1 MNIKNETD
9 LASAAL
15 RSLAILDVIVKADH
29 PVSMTEIVRQM
40 GLPKPT
46 VFRLLSTLENAGW
59 VLREPGGKEYTPGNR
74 LARLGLD
81 IMLNSSVRTM
91 RHGILAHVAG
101 EIGETCNIT
110 MLDANEIIYID
121 RVQTQWQLKIDLQP
135 GTRVPLHCSASG
147 KLLISN
153 MPRPKRR
160 ALLENLALTR
170 YTDNTITDIDL
181 LESELDRIRD
191 TRIGLDNEEYLNGLV
206 CIAVPIIDAGGK
218 MVAALAVQAPTA
230 RLTIVRAMDY
240 LPNLRR
246 AAEAMAATYSIL
258 KHPKQQVRSAPKT
271 EENFSAKQLS

>member
-1 MNIKNETD
+1 
-9 LASAAL
+9 
-15 RSLAILDVIVKADH
+15 
-29 PVSMTEIVRQM
+29 
-40 GLPKPT
+40 
-46 VFRLLSTLENAGW
+46 
-59 VLREPGGKEYTPGNR
+59 
-74 LARLGLD
+74 
-81 IMLNSSVRTM
+81 MLNSSVRTM

-160 ALLENLALTR
+160 TLLENLTLTR
-170 YTDNTITDIDL
+170 YTDNTIIDIDL

-206 CIAVPIIDAGGK
+206 CIAVPIIDASGK
-218 MVAALAVQAPTA
+218 MLAALAVQAPTA
-230 RLTIVRAMDY
+230 RLTIMRAMDY

-246 AAEAMAATYSIL
+246 AAEAMAATYSISRQ
-258 KHPKQQVRSAPKT
+258 PKQQAHSAPKT
-271 EENFSAKQLS
+271 EENFSLKQLS

>member
-1 MNIKNETD
+1 MKIKNETD

-29 PVSMTEIVRQM
+29 PISMTEIVKQM

-59 VLREPGGKEYTPGNR
+59 VLREPGGKDYTTGNR

-91 RHGILAHVAG
+91 RHAILAHIAG

-147 KLLISN
+147 KLLISD

-160 ALLENLALTR
+160 ALLENLTLTR
-170 YTDNTITDIDL
+170 YTGNTITDIDL

-206 CIAVPIIDAGGK
+206 CIAVPIIDAGGQ
-218 MVAALAVQAPTA
+218 MAAALALQAPTA
-230 RLTIVRAMDY
+230 RLTIARAMDY

-246 AAEAMAATYSIL
+246 AAEAMAATYSTPVHQ
-258 KHPKQQVRSAPKT
+258 KPEMRSAPVT
-271 EENFSAKQLS
+271 EKKFSVKQPS